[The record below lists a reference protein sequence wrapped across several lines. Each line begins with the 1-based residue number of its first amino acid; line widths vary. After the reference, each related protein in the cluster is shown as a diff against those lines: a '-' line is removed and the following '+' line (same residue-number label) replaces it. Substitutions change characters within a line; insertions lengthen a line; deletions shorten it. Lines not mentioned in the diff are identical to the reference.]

1 MPRDRIRNLL
11 HLHFIVFIWGFTAIL
26 GKLISIDSLPLVW
39 YRMLLASVFILIY
52 IRLVRLD
59 LKVDKKSLG
68 WLIFGGIVVAAHWF
82 TFFYAIKISTVSVAL
97 AMMSTGAFFTA
108 LMEPFIFNR
117 KVIGYEVFFGILVI
131 IGLILIFRVE
141 SSYTYGMLVALSSAF
156 LAAVFS
162 LVNGTLVKKHRP
174 SVISFYELG
183 IGVLFLSIIL
193 GVKGS
198 YSSDFFYLSPMDWVY
213 LFVLALIC
221 TAYAFIA
228 SIKIMRVLTPYT
240 VMLTTNLEPVYGI
253 LLAWFIFGSEEK
265 MNPFFYL
272 GALLIL
278 STVILNGILKNKA
291 SIKKL
296 ASEKSRKSVLKTK
309 VGRRGTSAG
318 Q

>member
-1 MPRDRIRNLL
+1 
-11 HLHFIVFIWGFTAIL
+11 
-26 GKLISIDSLPLVW
+26 
-39 YRMLLASVFILIY
+39 MLLASVFILIY
-52 IRLVRLD
+52 IRMVRLD

-131 IGLILIFRVE
+131 IGLVLIFRVE

-193 GVKGS
+193 GVKGN
-198 YSSDFFYLSPMDWVY
+198 YSSDFFDLSPMDWVY

-296 ASEKSRKSVLKTK
+296 ALEKSRKSVLKTK

>member
-1 MPRDRIRNLL
+1 
-11 HLHFIVFIWGFTAIL
+11 
-26 GKLISIDSLPLVW
+26 
-39 YRMLLASVFILIY
+39 
-52 IRLVRLD
+52 
-59 LKVDKKSLG
+59 
-68 WLIFGGIVVAAHWF
+68 
-82 TFFYAIKISTVSVAL
+82 VAL

-117 KVIGYEVFFGILVI
+117 KVIGYEVLFGVLVI
-131 IGLILIFRVE
+131 IGLVLIFRVE

-162 LVNGTLVKKHRP
+162 LVNGTLVKKYRP

-183 IGVLFLSIIL
+183 IGVLFLSLIL
-193 GVKGS
+193 GAKGS
-198 YSSDFFYLSPMDWVY
+198 FTLDFFRLSSMDWVY

-228 SIKIMRVLTPYT
+228 SIKIMRILTPYT

-296 ASEKSRKSVLKTK
+296 ALEKSRKSVLKTK
-309 VGRRGTSAG
+309 VGRRGTSVG

>member
-1 MPRDRIRNLL
+1 MPKDRIRNLL
-11 HLHFIVFIWGFTAIL
+11 HLNFIVFIWGFTAIL

-39 YRMLLASVFILIY
+39 YRMLLASLFILMF
-52 IRLVRLD
+52 IRMVRLD
-59 LKVDKKSLG
+59 LKVNKKDLG

-131 IGLILIFRVE
+131 IGLVLIFRVE
-141 SSYTYGMLVALSSAF
+141 SYYTHGMLVALCSAF

-162 LVNGTLVKKHRP
+162 LVNGTMVKKHRP

-198 YSSDFFYLSPMDWVY
+198 FTSDFFDLSPMDWVY

-265 MNPFFYL
+265 MNRFFYL
-272 GALLIL
+272 GAFIIL

-296 ASEKSRKSVLKTK
+296 TLERSRKSVTKTK
-309 VGRRGTSAG
+309 VGRRGRLAG

>member
-39 YRMLLASVFILIY
+39 YRLSLAFVFVFIY
-52 IRLVRLD
+52 VRMGRIQ
-59 LKVDKKSLG
+59 LKVDGRALV
-68 WLIFGGIVVAAHWF
+68 WLIFGGIVVASHWF

-108 LMEPFIFNR
+108 LMEPFIFQR
-117 KVIGYEVFFGILVI
+117 KVIGYEVVFGILVI

-141 SSYTYGMLVALSSAF
+141 STYTYGMLVALSSAF

-162 LVNGTLVKKHRP
+162 LVNGKLVKNHRP

-183 IGVLFLSIIL
+183 TGVLFLSIIL

-198 YSSDFFYLSPMDWVY
+198 YSSDFFYLSPMDWIY

-240 VMLTTNLEPVYGI
+240 VMLTTNLEPIYGI

-272 GALLIL
+272 GALIIL
-278 STVILNGILKNKA
+278 STVLLNGILKNKA
-291 SIKKL
+291 SSKKL
-296 ASEKSRKSVLKTK
+296 ALERSRKRIRRTN
-309 VGRRGTSAG
+309 VGSKGL
-318 Q
+318 